1 MGLWEDAEL
10 QQVHGVCARCVSR
23 SHGWM
28 EALTQQLCPSCLD
41 LLELKERDVHF
52 LLVAAAWA
60 GLQGA
65 KVLKRKRRK
74 ADYSPKTN

>member
-1 MGLWEDAEL
+1 
-10 QQVHGVCARCVSR
+10 
-23 SHGWM
+23 M